1 MSPVRGFRK
10 RLKLKNES
18 GEQKLVTSNG
28 MSEKKRLVIL
38 LILLIAQ
45 ISFIVF
51 TRVAYQRA
59 FN

>member
-10 RLKLKNES
+10 RLKLKNER